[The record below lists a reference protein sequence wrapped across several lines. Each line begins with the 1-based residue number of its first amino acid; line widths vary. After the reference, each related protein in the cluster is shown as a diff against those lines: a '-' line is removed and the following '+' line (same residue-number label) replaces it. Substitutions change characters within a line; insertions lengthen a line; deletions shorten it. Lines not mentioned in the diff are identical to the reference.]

1 MVLQYFL
8 LSWVLKMRIEAKLER
23 IAGAWSP
30 VLFFP
35 DDVQHDKKIG
45 AYTLRDGHVSA
56 SRGYMRQCKKPKSP
70 EEYTAAYRLIVAYF
84 NEALSYARTL

>member
-1 MVLQYFL
+1 M
-8 LSWVLKMRIEAKLER
+8 KIEARLETV
-23 IAGAWSP
+23 AGALRP

-45 AYTLRDGHVSA
+45 AYSLRDGHVSA
-56 SRGYMRQCKKPKSP
+56 SRGYMRHCKKPESP

-84 NEALSYARTL
+84 NDALSYSRTL